1 MLKSNKQELVS
12 CLECGAQK
20 IRGMSC
26 WEQLGGILAWE
37 WHDPDLQSV
46 HFLTVASYNL
56 QHPAQFTH
64 EALEKLQ
71 EMFIDHLDNGTP
83 VSLLRQRMARHA
95 AGEKKVLRD
104 VAMQQKILRHW
115 HITIADVYLPDH
127 PQGAAD
133 RVRAWARCIRSEL

>member
-1 MLKSNKQELVS
+1 
-12 CLECGAQK
+12 
-20 IRGMSC
+20 MSC
-26 WEQLGGILAWE
+26 WEQFGGVLAWE

-46 HFLTVASYNL
+46 HFLTVASYNF

-83 VSLLRQRMARHA
+83 VSLLRQRMARNA

-104 VAMQQKILRHW
+104 VAIQQKILRHW
-115 HITIADVYLPDH
+115 HMTIADVYLPDH
-127 PQGAAD
+127 PQEAAD
-133 RVRAWARCIRSEL
+133 RVRAWASSIRSEL